1 MKIVI
6 AGCSRVAAMVARA
19 LAEEGHTVAVLD
31 TNEENLRRLPESPQ
45 ILPLLGDGTLEGDLR
60 RAGMEEADV
69 FLAMEERDARN
80 ALAAQ
85 KAKYLFDTPKVV
97 CHIGDP
103 MRQEMYEQ
111 LGLEAVSPA
120 KAVSAMILDA
130 LHR

>member
-1 MKIVI
+1 MI

-19 LAEEGHTVAVLD
+19 LVEDGHTVAVLD

-45 ILPLLGDGTLEGDLR
+45 ISPLLGDGTLEDDLR
-60 RAGMEEADV
+60 RAGIEEADV
-69 FLAMEERDARN
+69 FLAMEERDASN

-85 KAKYLFDTPKVV
+85 KARYLFDTPKIV
-97 CHIGDP
+97 CHIADP
-103 MRQEMYEQ
+103 ARQEMYEQ